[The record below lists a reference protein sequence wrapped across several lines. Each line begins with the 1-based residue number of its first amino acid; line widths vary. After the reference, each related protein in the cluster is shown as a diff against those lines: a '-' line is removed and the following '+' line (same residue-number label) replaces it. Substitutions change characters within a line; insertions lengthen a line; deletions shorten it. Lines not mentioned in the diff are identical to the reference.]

1 MQKLADTQREFTRAL
16 FAAQVGS
23 AAVKAPAQAS
33 FTHCL
38 DAMIEAAGVCAA
50 ARLEVYSNNV
60 FGNYRD
66 ALQAV
71 YPVIERLVGA
81 AFFRHA
87 CDKYIVAHP
96 SVSGDLHDFGDRF
109 AAFLASYPPAAE
121 LTYLSDVA
129 RLEWQYHHIFHAAAH
144 APLALTRLASIAPDD
159 YASLRFSLHPAAA
172 LLRSAYPVLRI
183 WQINQPEYTGDERLD
198 LGEGGDALLMMR
210 ADFVV
215 TIARVPAAEYE
226 FLTTLRSGSA
236 LAEAVDRAL
245 ETDPEFDLQAVLGKY
260 VGAGVIVDFTL
271 PLAA

>member
-23 AAVKAPAQAS
+23 AAVKAAARVS
-33 FTHCL
+33 FTHSL

-87 CDKYIVAHP
+87 CDKYIVAYP
-96 SVSGDLHDFGDRF
+96 SASGDLHDFGDRF
-109 AAFLASYPPAAE
+109 AAFLASYPPADE

-129 RLEWQYHHIFHAAAH
+129 RLEWQYHRVFHAAAY

-183 WQINQPEYTGDERLD
+183 WQVNQPEHAGDERVD
-198 LGEGGDALLMMR
+198 LGEGGGALLMTR

-215 TIARVPAAEYE
+215 SIARVPAAEYE
-226 FLTTLRSGSA
+226 FLTTLRSGRGCCWRR
-236 LAEAVDRAL
+236 LPRAF
-245 ETDPEFDLQAVLGKY
+245 PRPPHGRAHRPRHKW
-260 VGAGVIVDFTL
+260 
-271 PLAA
+271 